1 MRVGFIGL
9 GQVGGRLAGSL
20 LRSGAEVWV
29 HDLDP
34 AKVAPL
40 VAAGAR
46 AGAGPAAM
54 MDGCGTVITCLPSP
68 AASAAVVEGPGGL
81 LEAAGPGSTW
91 LEMST
96 TDAAEVRRLGA
107 LIAARGGR
115 AADVPV
121 SGGVHRAASG
131 NISILAGCDRPTFE
145 AILPI
150 LARMGR
156 DILHCG
162 PLGSASVLKVM
173 TNYLATANLV
183 TLCEAMATM
192 VAAGMDP
199 AVTYEAIRISSG
211 NSFVHETESQLI
223 LSGSRD
229 VNFTVD
235 LVLKDIGL
243 FQAIAEARGLPLEVS
258 PLIVRIFEEMRQR
271 LGGGAQSDRVIERL
285 EAACGLS
292 VRAPGFPLELV
303 DDSPK
308 EPGREVR
315 PRSG

>member
-1 MRVGFIGL
+1 MRIGFIGL
-9 GQVGGRLAGSL
+9 GQVGGRLAATL

-34 AKVAPL
+34 GKVAPL
-40 VAAGAR
+40 VARGAR
-46 AGAGPAAM
+46 EGAGPAAM
-54 MDGCGTVITCLPSP
+54 MVACGTVITCLPSP

-81 LEAAGPGSTW
+81 LETAGPGSLW

-107 LIAARGGR
+107 LFEARGGR

-131 NISILAGCDRPTFE
+131 NISILAGCDRGTFE

-150 LARMGR
+150 LARIGR

-192 VAAGMDP
+192 AAAGIDP

-243 FQAIAEARGLPLEVS
+243 FQAIAEAHGLPLEIS
-258 PLIVRIFEEMRQR
+258 PLIVRIFEEMRER
-271 LGGGAQSDRVIERL
+271 LGGAAQSDRVIERL
-285 EAACGLS
+285 EAAAGVQVL
-292 VRAPGFPLELV
+292 APGFPRELV
-303 DDSPK
+303 DDRPK

-315 PRSG
+315 PRGR